1 MPQSINEIKRKISS
15 MQSMKKITKAMQM
28 VSVSKRTKTDGK
40 VKGYTSFIHTFD
52 NVMENIFAT
61 PSIEEH
67 IFFKPNPASS
77 GKRCTAFLTITSDRG
92 LAGGYNNNLLRQLH
106 LEISERQPEEY
117 KLYMIGTKGFD
128 FARRFK
134 LPVENPYVFVPDDL
148 VYMDIDPVVNQM
160 LMDYI
165 HGAVDEVVIVYN
177 NYVTQLIQ
185 EPTMKKVL
193 PLEKTLAHRQSKKVY
208 VFDPDES
215 GIIQGALI
223 KYMNSVIYGIVLTA
237 KLSEHAARMNAM
249 QNATDNATEII
260 KETQLVYNR
269 ARQAA
274 ITQEINEIVGGA
286 MAVQ

>member
-28 VSVSKRTKTDGK
+28 VSVSKRTKTDAK
-40 VKGYTSFIHTFD
+40 VRNYSSYIQTFD
-52 NVMENIFAT
+52 NVMEDIFAT
-61 PSIEEH
+61 PSVEEH
-67 IFFKPNPASS
+67 VFFTPNRPK
-77 GKRCTAFLTITSDRG
+77 GDKRCTAYLTVTSDRG
-92 LAGGYNNNLLRQLH
+92 LAAGYNNNLLRLLGQ
-106 LEISERQPEEY
+106 EISGKQPEEY

-134 LPVENPYVFVPDDL
+134 LVVENEYVFVPDDL
-148 VYMDIDPVVNQM
+148 IYMDIEPILNHM

-165 HGAVDEVVIVYN
+165 HGNVDEVVIVYN
-177 NYVTQLIQ
+177 NYITQLIQ
-185 EPTMKKVL
+185 EPTTRKVL
-193 PLEKTLAHRQSKKVY
+193 PLEKTHVHRQSKKVY
-208 VFDPDES
+208 VFDPAE
-215 GIIQGALI
+215 GEIIQGALI
-223 KYMNSVIYGIVLTA
+223 KYMNSLIYGTVLTA

-260 KETQLVYNR
+260 KETRLIYNR

-286 MAVQ
+286 MGVQ

>member
-28 VSVSKRTKTDGK
+28 VSVSKRTKTDVK
-40 VKGYTSFIHTFD
+40 VKSYTSFIQTYEV
-52 NVMENIFAT
+52 VMENIFAT

-67 IFFKPNPASS
+67 VFFKPNRTSS
-77 GKRCTAFLTITSDRG
+77 GKGCTAYLTITSDRG

-106 LEISERQPEEY
+106 LEISKKQPEEY

-134 LPVENPYVFVPDDL
+134 LPVENQYVFVPDDL
-148 VYMDIDPVVNQM
+148 IYMDIEPVVNQM
-160 LMDYI
+160 LMDYV
-165 HGAVDEVVIVYN
+165 HGIVDEVVIVYN
-177 NYVTQLIQ
+177 KYVTQLIQ

-193 PLEKTLAHRQSKKVY
+193 PLEKTLAHRKSKKVY
-208 VFDPDES
+208 IFDPDES

-223 KYMNSVIYGIVLTA
+223 KYMNSMIYGIVLTA

-260 KETQLVYNR
+260 KETQLIYNR

>member
-40 VKGYTSFIHTFD
+40 VKNYASFIQTYD
-52 NVMENIFAT
+52 GVMENIFST

-67 IFFKPNPASS
+67 IFFAPNRVGDS
-77 GKRCTAFLTITSDRG
+77 GCTAYLTITSDRG
-92 LAGGYNNNLLRQLH
+92 LAGGYNNNLLRLLQQ
-106 LEISERQPEEY
+106 EIGEKQPEEY

-128 FARRFK
+128 FAKRFRY
-134 LPVENPYVFVPDDL
+134 PVENEYVFVPDDL
-148 VYMDIDPVVNQM
+148 IYIDIEPIVNQM
-160 LMDYI
+160 LMDYV
-165 HGAVDEVVIVYN
+165 HGVVDEVVIVYN
-177 NYVTQLIQ
+177 QYVTQLIQ
-185 EPTMKKVL
+185 EPTLKKVL

-215 GIIQGALI
+215 EIIQRTLI
-223 KYMNSVIYGIVLTA
+223 KYMNSKIYGIVLTA

-260 KETQLVYNR
+260 KETQLIYNR

>member
-28 VSVSKRTKTDGK
+28 VSVSKRTKTDAK
-40 VKGYTSFIHTFD
+40 VKSYTSFIHTFD
-52 NVMENIFAT
+52 GVMENIFAT

-67 IFFKPNPASS
+67 IFFKPNRPDSDK
-77 GKRCTAFLTITSDRG
+77 GCTAYLTITSDRG
-92 LAGGYNNNLLRQLH
+92 LAGGYNNNLLRQLAH
-106 LEISERQPEEY
+106 EISEKEPEEY

-128 FARRFK
+128 FARRFD
-134 LPVENPYVFVPDDL
+134 LPVENQYVFVPDDL
-148 VYMDIDPVVNQM
+148 IYMDIEPVVNQM
-160 LMDYI
+160 LMDYV
-165 HGAVDEVVIVYN
+165 HGIVDEVVIVYN
-177 NYVTQLIQ
+177 KYVTQLIQ

-193 PLEKTLAHRQSKKVY
+193 PLEKTLAHKQSKKVY

-215 GIIQGALI
+215 EIIQRTLI
-223 KYMNSVIYGIVLTA
+223 KYMNSMIYGIVLTA

-260 KETQLVYNR
+260 RETQLVYNR